1 MSNHVLPISR
11 RNAFVCIYSNICPKL
26 VAMSTPLWPLCTGVS
41 QMNSPVAQTLSQNQT
56 LHGYVAYNWSHGNF
70 GVFLHLGQN
79 LAAMATSLRPLQCL
93 TWTVWPQKPLLWVIT
108 SSVSIAE
115 MHLYALI
122 AILVQKMLAMVMP
135 LCILC
140 KGVSQMN
147 STTTIAQ
154 NLSHHQ
160 TLHGCIAH
168 NWSMANLWYFCLFWP
183 QIGCHGNIP

>member
-1 MSNHVLPISR
+1 MQK
-11 RNAFVCIYSNICPKL
+11 CILASLVPKL
-26 VAMSTPLWPLCTGVS
+26 SAMARSLCPLCSKVS
-41 QMNSPVAQTLSQNQT
+41 QMNYPIAQTLSQNQT
-56 LHGYVAYNWSHGNF
+56 LHGYVAYNWSYGHF
-70 GVFLHLGQN
+70 RVFLHLGQN
-79 LAAMATSLRPLQCL
+79 LAAMATSLRPSQCL
-93 TWTVWPQKPLLWVIT
+93 TWTVWPQKPLIWVIA
-108 SSVSIAE
+108 SSLSLAE

-122 AILVQKMLAMVMP
+122 AILVQKMVAMVMP

-154 NLSHHQ
+154 NLSQHQ
-160 TLHGCIAH
+160 TLHGCIAY